1 MVTYRR
7 LTCAS
12 PSTRLGVPGPHRRCA
27 LLPAFSSECALLFL
41 TTYHLQQFPEGPK
54 QTSGPFW
61 VGSGL
66 AFVSALIALVLIPE
80 AKMDGMTQEDERFR
94 EYLQANG
101 YDVSQMGT
109 HSQLSSGVD
118 SAYEVDTR
126 GEDKKASQMD

>member
-1 MVTYRR
+1 VSISV
-7 LTCAS
+7 LS
-12 PSTRLGVPGPHRRCA
+12 WPGGAA
-27 LLPAFSSECALLFL
+27 LSDSL
-41 TTYHLQQFPEGPK
+41 YIRQFPKGPK

-80 AKMDGMTQEDERFR
+80 AKMDGMTAEDERFR

-101 YDVSQMGT
+101 FDVSQMGT
-109 HSQLSSGVD
+109 HSQLSSGDD

-126 GEDKKASQMD
+126 GEDKKAAQMD

>member
-1 MVTYRR
+1 MILSTGVWAFPALIDDVRFSLFFVR
-7 LTCAS
+7 SCAAH
-12 PSTRLGVPGPHRRCA
+12 TDA
-27 LLPAFSSECALLFL
+27 L
-41 TTYHLQQFPEGPK
+41 HLQQFPEGPK

-126 GEDKKASQMD
+126 GEDKKASQLD